1 MYIFFLSFPFPLS
14 FLLKHKGLAISAL
27 RICLDAFTWTDG
39 EAVTKISS
47 FCSTLVLLAI
57 STKDG
62 ELHEFVSRDL
72 FSAIIQGLTLES
84 NAFISSDLVGLCR
97 EIFLYLSDRNPAP
110 RQVRSICY
118 CPIR

>member
-1 MYIFFLSFPFPLS
+1 MYVYVFSLFPFS

-27 RICLDAFTWTDG
+27 RICVDAFTWTDG
-39 EAVTKISS
+39 EAVAKISS

-84 NAFISSDLVGLCR
+84 NTFFSSDLVGLCR
-97 EIFLYLSDRNPAP
+97 EIFLFLSDRNPAP
-110 RQVRSICY
+110 RQVRLIC
-118 CPIR
+118 